1 MNDETPNPRRG
12 RPVDTA
18 ARQARTDHILASAR
32 RCFARDGFHGA
43 GTADICREAGI
54 SPANLYQYF
63 ASKDDL
69 ILAIV
74 AGYRADDLEFLA
86 VLAAADSLDAALE
99 QHLAAL
105 ENGLSDDDALYP
117 RLRLEILSEAT
128 RNDRV
133 RAAVRAAEQQ
143 VQASLCALIAQAQ
156 AKGEVSARLPADTMA
171 SLCLS
176 LYDGA
181 FVRDTAL
188 SIPPPWRGL
197 ALMIRRLLSPP

>member
-1 MNDETPNPRRG
+1 MNDETPNARRG
-12 RPVDTA
+12 RPANAA
-18 ARQARTDHILASAR
+18 ARQARTDHILAAAR
-32 RCFARDGFHGA
+32 RCFARGGFHGA

-74 AGYRADDLEFLA
+74 AGYRSDDMEFLA
-86 VLAAADSLDAALE
+86 LLAAADSLDAALE

-105 ENGLSDDDALYP
+105 ETELSDDDALYP

-133 RAAVRAAEQQ
+133 RTAVRVAEQQ
-143 VQASLCALIAQAQ
+143 VQACLCALIAQAQ
-156 AKGEVSARLPADTMA
+156 AKGEVSDRLDADTMA

-188 SIPPPWRGL
+188 CIAPPWQGL
-197 ALMIRRLLSPP
+197 ALMIRRLLSPS